1 MKITK
6 TYFWLNEIAVLLR
19 GRKPDKSKSQ
29 NPLKLSFAI
38 CEAFIIIHLVKHLSL
53 NQTPLVF
60 WLYMRQTGRLNGFL
74 GYLCEEIF
82 SFNWKGNCYSYA
94 WFCNLCEGG
103 TSFSTGLILRKL
115 LRFLSLD
122 SYSYFQLTFS
132 PMKILIMLLSQFL
145 LAFLQTRKVFSFSFH
160 IFWLYSCWMTDLR
173 DPLTNVSCNNI
184 FNLYASATAASL

>member
-6 TYFWLNEIAVLLR
+6 TYFWLNEIAILLR

-29 NPLKLSFAI
+29 NPLKLSFVI

-53 NQTPLVF
+53 NQTLLVF

-74 GYLCEEIF
+74 GYLCEETF

-94 WFCNLCEGG
+94 WSCNLCEGG

-132 PMKILIMLLSQFL
+132 PMEILIMLLSQFL
-145 LAFLQTRKVFSFSFH
+145 LVFLQTLKVFSFSFH
-160 IFWLYSCWMTDLR
+160 IFWL
-173 DPLTNVSCNNI
+173 
-184 FNLYASATAASL
+184 